1 LAPWST
7 LGEGLTKAKRVRFG
21 RKPKLATHQAKRLKR
36 RDAVR
41 RTTPGNKARTLPMP
55 GIASLRSS
63 LHKPCVD
70 WALPPMPEHTH

>member
-1 LAPWST
+1 M
-7 LGEGLTKAKRVRFG
+7 AKRVRFG
-21 RKPKLATHQAKRLKR
+21 RKPKLATHQPKRLKRLKR